1 MKWWWWSWK
10 RNWSSCEIF
19 YYFILG
25 HTLCRSVWYMI
36 DMHVD
41 WTPSLSD
48 SQVEWEIFLPSLVRY
63 KNLAWCRQTNVH
75 TRTHTPENSLI
86 TFVNVIYFYV
96 SKARICDFLLSSHIV
111 FFFCLWFVWWCKND
125 FFFRFG
131 IFWVLFFV
139 FCWFFLNVFL
149 KERSEREKVYDFLTN
164 LFAYGWLYWRST
176 CIYSNHYSCIDSS
189 LLHQNH
195 FEDEP
200 YRVVLLYY
208 EMLLLWWK

>member
-1 MKWWWWSWK
+1 MSTNK
-10 RNWSSCEIF
+10 CA
-19 YYFILG
+19 
-25 HTLCRSVWYMI
+25 HT
-36 DMHVD
+36 H
-41 WTPSLSD
+41 
-48 SQVEWEIFLPSLVRY
+48 
-63 KNLAWCRQTNVH
+63 A
-75 TRTHTPENSLI
+75 RTHTRKFINHVCE
-86 TFVNVIYFYV
+86 
-96 SKARICDFLLSSHIV
+96 CDLFLREQGANLRFSFKFAHR

-125 FFFRFG
+125 SFFRFG

-176 CIYSNHYSCIDSS
+176 CIYSKHYSCIDSS

-208 EMLLLWWK
+208 EMLSLWWK